1 MQNLRRKGHV
11 HSGNPTDSSYVNDN
25 DDDDDNDNANRTNG
39 FVRTNGGCVSIDT
52 VRLGLNDAPPWT
64 EFSAER
70 TILMDSMDLVFTL
83 VLLL

>member
-1 MQNLRRKGHV
+1 MQNLRTKGHV
-11 HSGNPTDSSYVNDN
+11 HSGNPTDSSYANDN
-25 DDDDDNDNANRTNG
+25 DDDDANRTNG

-52 VRLGLNDAPPWT
+52 VRLGLNDAPPWN

-70 TILMDSMDLVFTL
+70 TIPTL